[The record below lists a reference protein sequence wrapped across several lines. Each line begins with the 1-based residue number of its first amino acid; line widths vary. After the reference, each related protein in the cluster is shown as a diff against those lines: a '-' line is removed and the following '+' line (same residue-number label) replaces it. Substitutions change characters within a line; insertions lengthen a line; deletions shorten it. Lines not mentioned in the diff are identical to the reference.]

1 MPMRK
6 HNTFYIISLK
16 AQKYIR
22 HSMCKLDEW
31 IEYFKHEKPNT
42 MNLYIKNMA
51 CECCK
56 TLVKEKLENMGLHV
70 EKIDQ
75 GEAVITETIS
85 SDQLKNF
92 NEEIKQS
99 GLEII
104 ENKKGILLER
114 IKNVIHDY
122 VFSKTKL
129 PFNFSAY
136 ASKQLNYD
144 YTYLSNFFSEMEAS
158 TIEQYIISLKID
170 RVKEMIVLDDM
181 SLTEIADLLHY
192 SSVAHLSN
200 QFKKVT
206 GLTPSHFKE
215 LRKKR
220 AATSPEFLRHHP
232 SRDK

>member
-1 MPMRK
+1 
-6 HNTFYIISLK
+6 
-16 AQKYIR
+16 
-22 HSMCKLDEW
+22 
-31 IEYFKHEKPNT
+31 
-42 MNLYIKNMA
+42 MA

-56 TLVKEKLENMGLHV
+56 TLVKERLENMGLHV

-75 GEAVITETIS
+75 GEAIIKESVS
-85 SDQLKNF
+85 SEQLKHF
-92 NEEIKQS
+92 NEEIKKS

-136 ASKQLNYD
+136 ASQQLNYD
-144 YTYLSNFFSEMEAS
+144 YTYLSNFFSEMQAT
-158 TIEQYIISLKID
+158 TIEQYIISMKID
-170 RVKEMIVLDDM
+170 RVKELIILDDM

-220 AATSPEFLRHHP
+220 ISISPEFLARHP
-232 SRDK
+232 SKNQSN